1 MGNEIHQSI
10 AKNAELEDKYQK
22 AQDERERFTREII
35 DSTEPKKVVVAG
47 PGTGKTYL
55 FKDVLKE
62 KGKTLTLTFVNTLVE
77 DLSLDLYGI
86 SEVRTLHSFARR
98 VLGGSKVKIYPK
110 LTNIIE
116 EDAIILIGETVD
128 FNKMFYNLDDEDD
141 YIKFYKGRKDYY
153 EHYGY
158 NDIIYAA
165 VKWFEKRND
174 RIPEYELIV
183 VDEFQDFNKL
193 EVALIDFLSLKSPIL
208 IVGDD
213 DQALYDFKSA
223 SPDHIRDRFGDK
235 YSDYMP
241 FTLPYCS
248 RCTRVVVG
256 AANDVIDNASKNGH
270 LKNRINKDLKYF
282 SDKDKDAI
290 SDDNLK
296 IVYTQVF
303 AKQVPYI
310 IESNIH
316 QLAEMSK
323 CEFSVLIISPTRV
336 QSEGIVSS
344 LKQKGFRNIST
355 TKRRDEKEPTLMEG
369 LKILLEDK
377 DSNLGWRI
385 AVKFL
390 PDDDDLV
397 AILKIVH
404 VDSSKSIK
412 DLVNENIRREV
423 TELLRTFRAIRKGQ
437 LGDKKLLDDSLPKIG
452 IDPLELAEKHLREEL
467 SRTSRGIGKPG
478 IRNMPIVATTIQGSK
493 GLAADHVFITH
504 FDDQYFIRNRDKEK
518 ISDQDICSFLVALTR
533 AMERVI
539 LISTKPDV
547 VPTFLTWIAEDR
559 IERVSMSK

>member
-10 AKNAELEDKYQK
+10 AQKDELEEQYQN
-22 AQDERERFTREII
+22 AQKERELFARAII
-35 DSTEPKKVVVAG
+35 DSAEPKRVIIAG
-47 PGTGKTYL
+47 PGTGKTYI

-98 VLGGSKVKIYPK
+98 VLGGSKVNIYPK

-158 NDIIYAA
+158 TDIIYAA
-165 VKWFEKRND
+165 VKWFERRND

-235 YSDYMP
+235 YPDYTP

-248 RCTRVVVG
+248 RCVRVVVD
-256 AANDVIDNASKNGH
+256 AANDVINNASKNGY
-270 LKNRINKDLKYF
+270 LRNRAAKDLIYF
-282 SDKDKDAI
+282 NDEEKNAVSAE
-290 SDDNLK
+290 NPK
-296 IVYTQVF
+296 IVYAKVF
-303 AKQVPYI
+303 SKAIPWF
-310 IESNIH
+310 IEKNIE

-323 CEFSVLIISPTRV
+323 CKFSVLIISPTRI
-336 QSEGIVSS
+336 QSQSIVNS
-344 LKQKGFRNIST
+344 LRKKGFRNVVST
-355 TKRRDEKEPTLMEG
+355 KIREEKEPTLIDG
-369 LKILLEDK
+369 VKILLEDK

-390 PDDDDLV
+390 LDDDDLA
-397 AILKIVH
+397 AILKIIH
-404 VDSSKSIK
+404 DDSSKRIK
-412 DLVNENIRREV
+412 ELVNDNIRSEV
-423 TELLRTFRAIRKGQ
+423 TELLRTLRAVRKGQ
-437 LGDKKLLDDSLPKIG
+437 PGDKRMLDDSLSKIG
-452 IDPLELAEKHLREEL
+452 IEPLELAEKHLREEL

-533 AMERVI
+533 AMGRVI
-539 LISTKPDV
+539 LISTKPNV